1 MGWDVERFVNKT
13 EVMEE
18 LMCSICTDVLENPVQ
33 TPCQHNFCND
43 CIKVW
48 LDDGKLTCPVDRK
61 RLTFKDLKPSR
72 VLQQLLNTFV
82 IRCIHFQDGCSLM
95 AKFEDMPQLIEHEMN
110 QCRVNQ
116 YEYFRDQH
124 ENNLKEI
131 EDKEKIIEDQK
142 ERIES
147 LEEELEEQHK
157 TKNEHSEIE
166 RILVESQSTTIT
178 DLKEK
183 LAEKETKIEE
193 LMKIVRNQKKIIE
206 KQKELGEA
214 IAAQAKS
221 IADINIDDSIDDIA
235 TCQSS
240 SASSNPFLSASTE
253 NTTTFDDIFWRDAI
267 EENAESKTNSC
278 TNANSHSEA
287 CRNDKGKKKKIPFH
301 DPRLDEEDGFIR
313 GNGYV
318 GRSSIPPTT
327 TIHFKRGS
335 PSSRTSSS
343 FSFSSPSSPSHSRH
357 KSNRQTANR
366 IVISED
372 DDERYEPNPCNQQ

>member
-1 MGWDVERFVNKT
+1 
-13 EVMEE
+13 
-18 LMCSICTDVLENPVQ
+18 
-33 TPCQHNFCND
+33 
-43 CIKVW
+43 
-48 LDDGKLTCPVDRK
+48 
-61 RLTFKDLKPSR
+61 
-72 VLQQLLNTFV
+72 
-82 IRCIHFQDGCSLM
+82 M
-95 AKFEDMPQLIEHEMN
+95 AKFEDMPQLVEHEMN

-124 ENNLKEI
+124 EKNLKEL
-131 EDKEKIIEDQK
+131 EDKEQIIEEQK
-142 ERIES
+142 ERIEN
-147 LEEELEEQHK
+147 LEEELEEQNK

-183 LAEKETKIEE
+183 LAEKETRIEE

-206 KQKELGEA
+206 KQKELGET

-221 IADINIDDSIDDIA
+221 IADINIDDSIDDIP

-240 SASSNPFLSASTE
+240 SASSNPFLSALTE

-267 EENAESKTNSC
+267 EENLESKSNSC
-278 TNANSHSEA
+278 TNAIKHSEA

-301 DPRLDEEDGFIR
+301 DPRLEEEDGFIR

-335 PSSRTSSS
+335 PSSRTTSSS
-343 FSFSSPSSPSHSRH
+343 SISSASLASQSRH
-357 KSNRQTANR
+357 KSNCHTANR